1 MSDEQDK
8 KLDEVVAATF
18 DWGKFFSTP
27 TGKAIGAL
35 AIAFFMMASSWI
47 TDKVNHQPPVI
58 NIVPSND
65 NPPIVP
71 SVKAKFSVYVTEKT
85 KTIPND
91 PSLAQFGL
99 MVDSKVYSEGLS
111 YKIGN
116 VMTPLPCVVLVDSD
130 GRAVS
135 AATFEK
141 ASDIAE
147 FCKKGK

>member
-1 MSDEQDK
+1 MEPDQNK
-8 KLDEVVAATF
+8 RLDDVEAATF

-35 AIAFFMMASSWI
+35 AIMFLAMASSWI
-47 TDKVNHQPPVI
+47 TDKINHQPPVI

-65 NPPIVP
+65 IVP
-71 SVKAKFSVYVTEKT
+71 IVKAKFTVYVTEKT
-85 KTIPND
+85 KSIPND
-91 PSLAQFGL
+91 PLLASFGL
-99 MVDSKVYSEGLS
+99 MVDTKVYSEGLS
-111 YKIGN
+111 YKIGDTL
-116 VMTPLPCVVLVDSD
+116 TPLPCVVLIGGD

-141 ASDIAE
+141 AADIVE